1 MTPLEASSPG
11 HLVPNGVAMLLA
23 LVPALAFAGEISVIL
38 NAPGAVLIDGQRVEA
53 SSEGVVKKTNLAGG
67 VHLVEIWS
75 GRSRLGQLELDVP
88 VTHEARL
95 IYDAGALRL
104 LGAGPLAN
112 ASTSA
117 PKDDRVV
124 VVGGGAAQDPDAP
137 TGSLAIKGVPQESK
151 VSMNKQ
157 RATWSRAELD
167 FVTTGLKPGLVDLVV
182 DGPGAVGFAIQVD
195 VRAGVHTQC
204 ELQDLDLRCFWDG
217 PARDDRS
224 SPGLIIVRAPTS
236 MNPGV
241 VPPVLNPAPPPVGPA
256 PVVPAPV
263 VPPPVAPPPAPLPLD
278 DQAFGALLKA
288 VDDAPFSDDQLG
300 ILKTASSGYFTC
312 AQVGQ
317 LIDQIS
323 FSADKVEAVQILRP
337 HIIDPQN
344 AYTLNEHL
352 SFSDDRR
359 KVMAMFQP

>member
-1 MTPLEASSPG
+1 MTPPEAPSPG

-23 LVPALAFAGEISVIL
+23 LLPALAFAGEISVIL

-53 SSEGVVKKTNLAGG
+53 SGEGVVKKSNLAGG

-95 IYDAGALRL
+95 IYDAGELRL
-104 LGAGPLAN
+104 LGAGPLA
-112 ASTSA
+112 SA
-117 PKDDRVV
+117 PPIVPKDDRVV
-124 VVGGGAAQDPDAP
+124 VLGGPGQAP
-137 TGSLAIKGVPQESK
+137 EPSTGSLAIKGVPQESK
-151 VSMNKQ
+151 VVMNKQ

-167 FVTTGLKPGLVDLVV
+167 FVATGLKPGLVDLVV

-224 SPGLIIVRAPTS
+224 SPGLVIVRAPTS

-241 VPPVLNPAPPPVGPA
+241 VPPALNPPPPPVGPA
-256 PVVPAPV
+256 PVVPL
-263 VPPPVAPPPAPLPLD
+263 PPVGPQALD
-278 DQAFGALLKA
+278 DQAFNTLLKA

-300 ILKTASSGYFTC
+300 ILKIASSGYFTC
-312 AQVGQ
+312 AQVGA

-344 AYTLNEHL
+344 AHILNEHL

>member
-1 MTPLEASSPG
+1 
-11 HLVPNGVAMLLA
+11 MLLA
-23 LVPALAFAGEISVIL
+23 LLPALAFAGEISVIL

-53 SSEGVVKKTNLAGG
+53 SGEGVVRRSNLAGG

-95 IYDAGALRL
+95 IYDAGELRL

-112 ASTSA
+112 AAQTA
-117 PKDDRVV
+117 PSDDRVV
-124 VVGGGAAQDPDAP
+124 VVGAPPAAAG
-137 TGSLAIKGVPQESK
+137 TGSLAIKGLPLESK
-151 VSMNKQ
+151 VLMNKQ
-157 RATWSRAELD
+157 KATWSRAELD
-167 FVTTGLKPGLVDLVV
+167 FVSTGLKPGLVDLVV

-195 VRAGVHTQC
+195 VRAGMHTQC

-224 SPGLIIVRAPTS
+224 SPALVIVRAPTS

-241 VPPVLNPAPPPVGPA
+241 VPPVLTPAPPVVGPAPSLPLPPVGPQ
-256 PVVPAPV
+256 
-263 VPPPVAPPPAPLPLD
+263 PLD
-278 DQAFGALLKA
+278 DQSFNNLVKA

-300 ILKTASSGYFTC
+300 LLKIASSGYFTC
-312 AQVGQ
+312 AQVGA

-337 HIIDPQN
+337 HIVDPQN
-344 AYTLNEHL
+344 AYLLNEHL

>member
-1 MTPLEASSPG
+1 
-11 HLVPNGVAMLLA
+11 MLLA
-23 LVPALAFAGEISVIL
+23 LLPALAFAGEISVIL

-53 SSEGVVKKTNLAGG
+53 SGEGVVKKSNLAGG

-95 IYDAGALRL
+95 IYDAGELRL

-112 ASTSA
+112 APASA

-124 VVGGGAAQDPDAP
+124 VIGSGAAQPAEAP

-157 RATWSRAELD
+157 KASWSRSELD
-167 FVTTGLKPGLVDLVV
+167 FVSTGLKPGLVDLVV
-182 DGPGAVGFAIQVD
+182 EGPGAVGFAIQVD
-195 VRAGVHTQC
+195 VRPGVHTQC
-204 ELQDLDLRCFWDG
+204 ELQNLDLRCFWDG

-224 SPGLIIVRAPTS
+224 SPALVIVRAPTS

-241 VPPVLNPAPPPVGPA
+241 VPPVLNPTPPPVGPA
-256 PVVPAPV
+256 PVVPVPV
-263 VPPPVAPPPAPLPLD
+263 VPLPPVGPQPLD
-278 DQAFGALLKA
+278 DQAFGSLLKA

-300 ILKTASSGYFTC
+300 ILKIAASGYFTC
-312 AQVGQ
+312 AQVGE

-337 HIIDPQN
+337 HIVDPEN

>member
-1 MTPLEASSPG
+1 
-11 HLVPNGVAMLLA
+11 
-23 LVPALAFAGEISVIL
+23 
-38 NAPGAVLIDGQRVEA
+38 
-53 SSEGVVKKTNLAGG
+53 
-67 VHLVEIWS
+67 
-75 GRSRLGQLELDVP
+75 GQLELDVP

-95 IYDAGALRL
+95 IYDAGELRL

-112 ASTSA
+112 APASA

-124 VVGGGAAQDPDAP
+124 VIGGTGQAAEAS

-151 VSMNKQ
+151 VVMNKQ

-182 DGPGAVGFAIQVD
+182 EGPGAVGFAIQVD
-195 VRAGVHTQC
+195 VRAGLHTQC

-224 SPGLIIVRAPTS
+224 SPGLVIVRAPTS

-241 VPPVLNPAPPPVGPA
+241 VPPGLNPVPPPVGPA
-256 PVVPAPV
+256 PVIPVPV
-263 VPPPVAPPPAPLPLD
+263 VPLPPVGPQPLD
-278 DQAFGALLKA
+278 DQAFNSLLKS

-300 ILKTASSGYFTC
+300 LLKIASSGYFTC
-312 AQVGQ
+312 AQVGV

-337 HIIDPQN
+337 HIVDPQN
-344 AYTLNEHL
+344 AHILNEHL

>member
-1 MTPLEASSPG
+1 
-11 HLVPNGVAMLLA
+11 MLLA
-23 LVPALAFAGEISVIL
+23 LLPALAFAGEISVIL

-53 SSEGVVKKTNLAGG
+53 SGEGVVKKQNLAGG

-95 IYDAGALRL
+95 IYDAGELRL

-112 ASTSA
+112 AAQSV

-124 VVGGGAAQDPDAP
+124 VVSGPGQPAEAP
-137 TGSLAIKGVPQESK
+137 LGSLAIKGVPQESK

-167 FVTTGLKPGLVDLVV
+167 FVSTGLKPGLVDLVV
-182 DGPGAVGFAIQVD
+182 EGPGAVGFAIQVD

-204 ELQDLDLRCFWDG
+204 ELQNLDLRCFWDG

-224 SPGLIIVRAPTS
+224 SPALVIVRAPTS

-241 VPPVLNPAPPPVGPA
+241 VPPVLSPIQPPVGPA
-256 PVVPAPV
+256 PGLPV
-263 VPPPVAPPPAPLPLD
+263 VPLPPVGPQPLD
-278 DQAFGALLKA
+278 DQAFGSLLKA
-288 VDDAPFSDDQLG
+288 VDEAPFSDDQLG
-300 ILKTASSGYFTC
+300 LLKVASSGYFTC
-312 AQVGQ
+312 DQVGA

-337 HIIDPQN
+337 HIVDPQN
-344 AYTLNEHL
+344 AHTLNEHL

>member
-1 MTPLEASSPG
+1 
-11 HLVPNGVAMLLA
+11 MLLA
-23 LVPALAFAGEISVIL
+23 LLPALAFAGEISVIL

-53 SSEGVVKKTNLAGG
+53 SGEGVVKRSNLAGG

-95 IYDAGALRL
+95 IYDAGELRL

-112 ASTSA
+112 APASA

-124 VVGGGAAQDPDAP
+124 VIGGPGQAAEAP

-151 VSMNKQ
+151 VVMNKQ

-182 DGPGAVGFAIQVD
+182 EGPGAVGFAIQVD
-195 VRAGVHTQC
+195 VRAGLHTQC

-224 SPGLIIVRAPTS
+224 SPGLVIVRAPTS

-241 VPPVLNPAPPPVGPA
+241 VPPGLNPVPPSVGPA
-256 PVVPAPV
+256 PVIPVPV
-263 VPPPVAPPPAPLPLD
+263 VPLPPVGPQPLD
-278 DQAFGALLKA
+278 DQAFNSLLKS

-300 ILKTASSGYFTC
+300 LLKIASSGYFTC
-312 AQVGQ
+312 AQVGV

-323 FSADKVEAVQILRP
+323 FSADKVEAVRILRP
-337 HIIDPQN
+337 HIVDPQN
-344 AYTLNEHL
+344 AHILNEHL

>member
-23 LVPALAFAGEISVIL
+23 LLPALAAAGEISVIL

-53 SSEGVVKKTNLAGG
+53 SGEGVVRKTNLAGG

-95 IYDAGALRL
+95 VYDAGALRL

-112 ASTSA
+112 APANA
-117 PKDDRVV
+117 PKDERVV
-124 VVGGGAAQDPDAP
+124 VVGGAGQSEAP
-137 TGSLAIKGVPQESK
+137 TGSLAIKGIPQESK
-151 VSMNKQ
+151 VLMNKQ

-167 FVTTGLKPGLVDLVV
+167 FVSTGLSPGLVDLVV
-182 DGPGAVGFAIQVD
+182 DGPGAVGFAVQVD
-195 VRAGVHTQC
+195 VRAGIHTQC
-204 ELQDLDLRCFWDG
+204 ELKDLDLRCFWDG

-224 SPGLIIVRAPTS
+224 SPGLVIVRAPTS

-241 VPPVLNPAPPPVGPA
+241 VPPVLTPTPPPVGPA
-256 PVVPAPV
+256 PVVPPPV
-263 VPPPVAPPPAPLPLD
+263 LPPPGPQAID
-278 DQAFGALLKA
+278 EQAFGALLKA

-312 AQVGQ
+312 AQVGL

-344 AYTLNEHL
+344 AHTLNEHL